1 MRVRSSGQDAAGS
14 LMMCRKWTWHGGSGS
29 MIWQLMFLESGKVLG
44 IKRFP
49 SQRNASLFCLD
60 RQTGS
65 ALCDDFVLTFG
76 NGSDVPVGE
85 GWMTG
90 LETIH
95 GELVFCHSYQP
106 GSPEHLGL
114 WAVDLP
120 GRNVVWSRPELV
132 FAANLGDTFLAYRT
146 SVFAGFPER
155 DYRLVDPQ
163 TGSEIEHIGTGHE
176 RPNQLRN
183 SAGSEESRQG
193 IVLPELCL
201 AGAEPVECLSYGASR
216 VEGYHRMA
224 GAEAGSWVSG
234 LRVMTGDLIVYE
246 DTMAAHSLMPLF
258 NNFLIKGSTL
268 YYIKENEELIS
279 VELT

>member
-1 MRVRSSGQDAAGS
+1 
-14 LMMCRKWTWHGGSGS
+14 
-29 MIWQLMFLESGKVLG
+29 MIWQLMFLDSGNVLG
-44 IKRFP
+44 IKRVP
-49 SQRNASLFCLD
+49 SSRRASLFCLD
-60 RQTGS
+60 RETGA
-65 ALCDDFVLTFG
+65 ALCDDFVLTYG
-76 NGSDVPVGE
+76 HDPEVPVGE
-85 GWMTG
+85 GWMIG

-120 GRNVVWSRPELV
+120 GRTVVWSRPELV
-132 FAANLGDTFLAYRT
+132 FAANLGDSFLAYRT

-155 DYRLVDPQ
+155 DYLLVDPK
-163 TGSEIEHIGTGHE
+163 TGREIEHIGTGHE

-183 SAGSEESRQG
+183 SAESEESRQG

-201 AGAEPVECLSYGASR
+201 SGAEPVECISYCAFM
-216 VEGYHRMA
+216 VEGYHRKT
-224 GAEAGSWVSG
+224 GDEVGSWVSG
-234 LRVMTGDLIVYE
+234 LRITTGDLIVYE
-246 DTMAAHSLMPLF
+246 DSMAARTHMPLF
-258 NNFLIKGSTL
+258 NNFLIKGPAL